1 MLQPVAGVEEK
12 VAWRKLVTH
21 RDVPVRENKAFNI
34 GGLQHLAG
42 EQHLV
47 LVLPFEDEHALIVGV
62 AALFGKE
69 PRDGERLP
77 RMQHAVQ
84 PLVELAVENPLDE
97 QVFALF
103 PSQPVSMP
111 HETTEPVDGEQ
122 SRLTVDYRPERLRE
136 IILHPHVVVARKVV
150 DLNPLRIHLLQA
162 GEQHDIPFRNHIA
175 VLEPVVENVAQQ
187 KKMLKFTLQTLK

>member
-12 VAWRKLVTH
+12 VAWCKLVTH
-21 RDVPVRENKAFNI
+21 RDVAVRENKALDI
-34 GGLQHLAG
+34 RCLQQLTG
-42 EQHLV
+42 ELYLE
-47 LVLPFEDEHALIVGV
+47 LVLPFENEHAFVVGV

-103 PSQPVSMP
+103 AAQAVTVA
-111 HETTEPVDGEQ
+111 HETAVPVNVHQLCLMIDSSAEG
-122 SRLTVDYRPERLRE
+122 LRE
-136 IILHPHVVVARKVV
+136 IILHPHVVIARKIVN
-150 DLNPLRIHLLQA
+150 LSALRVQLFQT
-162 GEQHDIPFRNHIA
+162 GKQCDIPFRHHVA
-175 VLEPVVENVAQQ
+175 VFEPVVENVA
-187 KKMLKFTLQTLK
+187 